1 MKEDHKKIIEDV
13 ILEFKKDPNG
23 KMYTDNFARILE
35 DHNLR
40 LFISKM
46 LIEDFEFVEKVNSQF
61 LMLKKKGWE
70 FTSFKDI
77 ESKELA
83 KELKENLEMDLAKSN
98 LEANKL
104 NKKIAKQ
111 NTENEKKNR
120 ISTWVNIGMGI
131 INAGLLI
138 WQILKSE

>member
-46 LIEDFEFVEKVNSQF
+46 LIEDFEFVEKWSAFSRRDMRTFFSNGSIYI
-61 LMLKKKGWE
+61 KTSGSIKG
-70 FTSFKDI
+70 
-77 ESKELA
+77 
-83 KELKENLEMDLAKSN
+83 
-98 LEANKL
+98 
-104 NKKIAKQ
+104 
-111 NTENEKKNR
+111 
-120 ISTWVNIGMGI
+120 G
-131 INAGLLI
+131 
-138 WQILKSE
+138 